1 MMLASLVLA
10 VALQAAPDLAP
21 ADEARAQDLMREV
34 RCMVCAGESVLDSG
48 APMAGDMRRFIR
60 EEIAAGQD
68 DAAVRTALVS
78 RFGHEVLM
86 RPPVE
91 TRTLPL
97 WLAPILFLGLGGAL
111 LVSAMRRKAR
121 KGGL

>member
-1 MMLASLVLA
+1 MIAALIAA
-10 VALQAAPDLAP
+10 IALQAAGPTLPP
-21 ADEARAQDLMREV
+21 ADEARAQGLMREV
-34 RCMVCAGESVLDSG
+34 RCMVCAGESVLDSS

-60 EEIAAGQD
+60 EEIATGAD
-68 DAAVRTALVS
+68 DRAVRDALVV

-97 WLAPILFLGLGGAL
+97 WIAPLLFLALGGAL
-111 LVSAMRRKAR
+111 LFTSMRRKDR
-121 KGGL
+121 KS

>member
-1 MMLASLVLA
+1 MIAAVLMA
-10 VALQAAPDLAP
+10 LTLQAAVELAP
-21 ADEARAQDLMREV
+21 ADEARAQGIMREV
-34 RCMVCAGESVLDSG
+34 RCMVCAGESVLDSS

-60 EEIAAGQD
+60 EEIAAGRD

-97 WLAPILFLGLGGAL
+97 WLAPLIFLLLGGAL
-111 LVSAMRRKAR
+111 LSGAMRRKPR
-121 KGGL
+121 KDGL

>member
-1 MMLASLVLA
+1 MIAALLLAL
-10 VALQAAPDLAP
+10 ALQAAPELAP
-21 ADEARAQDLMREV
+21 AEEARAQGIMREV
-34 RCMVCAGESVLDSG
+34 RCMVCAGESVLDSS

-60 EEIAAGQD
+60 EEIAAGRED
-68 DAAVRTALVS
+68 EAVRTALVS

-97 WLAPILFLGLGGAL
+97 WLAPVIFLLLGGSL
-111 LVSAMRRKAR
+111 LYGSMRRKTR
-121 KGGL
+121 KDGL

>member
-1 MMLASLVLA
+1 MIAALIMALT
-10 VALQAAPDLAP
+10 LQAATDLAP
-21 ADEARAQDLMREV
+21 QEEARAQDLMREV
-34 RCMVCAGESVLDSG
+34 RCMVCAGESVLDSS

-60 EEIAAGQD
+60 EEIAAGRD
-68 DAAVRTALVS
+68 DEAVRGALVS

-97 WLAPILFLGLGGAL
+97 WLAPVIFLLIGGSLLFG
-111 LVSAMRRKAR
+111 AMRRKAVR
-121 KGGL
+121 DRL

>member
-1 MMLASLVLA
+1 MIAALLAML
-10 VALQAAPDLAP
+10 ALQAAGP
-21 ADEARAQDLMREV
+21 ALPPEDEARAQGLMREV
-34 RCMVCAGESVLDSG
+34 RCMVCAGESVLDSS

-60 EEIAAGQD
+60 EQIAAGAD
-68 DAAVRTALVS
+68 DRAVRDALVV

-97 WLAPILFLGLGGAL
+97 WIAPLLFLGLGAL
-111 LVSAMRRKAR
+111 LLFTAMRRKSA
-121 KGGL
+121 KG

>member
-1 MMLASLVLA
+1 MITALILGL
-10 VALQAAPDLAP
+10 ALQAAPELAP
-21 ADEARAQDLMREV
+21 VDEARAQGLMREV
-34 RCMVCAGESVLDSG
+34 RCMVCAGESVLDSS

-60 EEIAAGQD
+60 EEIAAGRED
-68 DAAVRTALVS
+68 EAVRTALVS

-97 WLAPILFLGLGGAL
+97 WLAPILFLALGGAL
-111 LVSAMRRKAR
+111 LYSAMRRNAR
-121 KGGL
+121 KDSL